1 MTADRN
7 PMGCCQPMRFD
18 SSNLHFFRI
27 GQCLTSQ
34 GSSDRPSGNSQYDSC
49 RIHHLNFANCRGSFF
64 AKYWRCIMARLT
76 LEDLRADPLVKP
88 DFDILKKSAYLK
100 MNLGGLFVRCQIFVM
115 MNILILKL
123 RVCSL
128 YIQLVIFHVFTNLI
142 QKQLK
147 KFSNNERYVLY
158 QLSCCYACSC
168 SCC

>member
-7 PMGCCQPMRFD
+7 PLGCCQPMRFD

-88 DFDILKKSAYLK
+88 DFDILKKIGLSENEPWEFVCKMLDFCDDEYFNLK
-100 MNLGGLFVRCQIFVM
+100 AKSMFTVYISGYFSCFHKFNLETI
-115 MNILILKL
+115 KE
-123 RVCSL
+123 
-128 YIQLVIFHVFTNLI
+128 VF
-142 QKQLK
+142 K
-147 KFSNNERYVLY
+147 
-158 QLSCCYACSC
+158 
-168 SCC
+168 

>member
-64 AKYWRCIMARLT
+64 TKYWRCIMARLT

-88 DFDILKKSAYLK
+88 DFDILKKIGLSENEPWEFVCKMLDFCDDEYFNLK
-100 MNLGGLFVRCQIFVM
+100 AKSMFTVYISGYFSCFHKFNLETI
-115 MNILILKL
+115 KE
-123 RVCSL
+123 
-128 YIQLVIFHVFTNLI
+128 VF
-142 QKQLK
+142 K
-147 KFSNNERYVLY
+147 
-158 QLSCCYACSC
+158 
-168 SCC
+168 

>member
-64 AKYWRCIMARLT
+64 YKVWRCIMARIT
-76 LEDLRADPLVKP
+76 LEELRKDPLIKGDFELMNKMGVPENKP
-88 DFDILKKSAYLK
+88 WEFVCKILGFL
-100 MNLGGLFVRCQIFVM
+100 
-115 MNILILKL
+115 
-123 RVCSL
+123 
-128 YIQLVIFHVFTNLI
+128 
-142 QKQLK
+142 
-147 KFSNNERYVLY
+147 
-158 QLSCCYACSC
+158 
-168 SCC
+168 

>member
-49 RIHHLNFANCRGSFF
+49 RIRHLNFANCRGSFF
-64 AKYWRCIMARLT
+64 TKSRRCIMARLT

-88 DFDILKKSAYLK
+88 DFDILKKIGLSENEPWKFVCKILDFCDDEYFNLK
-100 MNLGGLFVRCQIFVM
+100 AKSMFTVYIAGYFSCFHKFNLETI
-115 MNILILKL
+115 KE
-123 RVCSL
+123 
-128 YIQLVIFHVFTNLI
+128 VF
-142 QKQLK
+142 K
-147 KFSNNERYVLY
+147 
-158 QLSCCYACSC
+158 
-168 SCC
+168 

>member
-88 DFDILKKSAYLK
+88 DFDILKKIGLSENEPWGFVCKMLDFYDDEYFNLK
-100 MNLGGLFVRCQIFVM
+100 AKSMFTVYIAGYFSCFHKFNLETI
-115 MNILILKL
+115 KE
-123 RVCSL
+123 
-128 YIQLVIFHVFTNLI
+128 VF
-142 QKQLK
+142 K
-147 KFSNNERYVLY
+147 
-158 QLSCCYACSC
+158 
-168 SCC
+168 

>member
-7 PMGCCQPMRFD
+7 PLGCCQPMRFD

-49 RIHHLNFANCRGSFF
+49 RIYHLNFANCRGSFF

-88 DFDILKKSAYLK
+88 DFDILKKIGLSENEPWEFVCKMLDFCDDEYFNLK
-100 MNLGGLFVRCQIFVM
+100 AKSMFTVYISGYFSCFHKFNLETI
-115 MNILILKL
+115 KE
-123 RVCSL
+123 
-128 YIQLVIFHVFTNLI
+128 VF
-142 QKQLK
+142 K
-147 KFSNNERYVLY
+147 
-158 QLSCCYACSC
+158 
-168 SCC
+168 